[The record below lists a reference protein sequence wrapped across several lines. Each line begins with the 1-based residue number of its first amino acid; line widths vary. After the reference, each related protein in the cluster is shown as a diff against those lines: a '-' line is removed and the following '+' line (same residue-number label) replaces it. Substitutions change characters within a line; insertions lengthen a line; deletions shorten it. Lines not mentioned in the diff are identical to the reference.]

1 MPESD
6 ARSVVPEKSNDARSG
21 VPDKSSDGV
30 PDRSKAMLGVWYPT
44 GVKRCSECG
53 TRQEYSDTRS
63 VVPDRSK
70 AMLGVWYSARVNY

>member
-1 MPESD
+1 MH
-6 ARSVVPEKSNDARSG
+6 G
-21 VPDKSSDGV
+21 VSYP
-30 PDRSKAMLGVWYPT
+30 RRATMLGVVYPTRAAMGYPT